1 MRYLPTKS
9 EANTET
15 VGDSDDVQPSPHVM
29 TVDIAFEPLN
39 VMKGLSA
46 GTVTFSLYIQFGTR
60 QCCQM
65 WFAF

>member
-1 MRYLPTKS
+1 
-9 EANTET
+9 
-15 VGDSDDVQPSPHVM
+15 M

-46 GTVTFSLYIQFGTR
+46 GTVTFSLYRQFGTR